1 MKNIILYVI
10 FLMSVSKKRIFTLAA
25 FLFGY
30 SFSYYLVD
38 ILKYKNKSDKIHQ
51 FFSNYNKQYGRS
63 YCSNYGKIKRN

>member
-1 MKNIILYVI
+1 
-10 FLMSVSKKRIFTLAA
+10 MSVSKKIIFTLAA

-63 YCSNYGKIKRN
+63 YRSNYGKIKRN